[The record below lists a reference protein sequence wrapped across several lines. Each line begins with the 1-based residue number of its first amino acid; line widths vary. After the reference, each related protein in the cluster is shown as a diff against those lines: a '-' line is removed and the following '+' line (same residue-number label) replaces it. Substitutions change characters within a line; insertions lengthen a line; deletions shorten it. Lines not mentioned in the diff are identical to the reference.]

1 MTTQAQRHK
10 ALEIASEITKLQGIK
25 SAVVDDDDGYGS
37 FNVFIELRNRLEGH
51 HCLSR
56 RIEFEIP
63 LHGLMAR
70 ITKIIERH
78 GARLEWHEPP
88 RRLYSRQGH
97 GKKLFDGY
105 STDSYKISVH
115 VPQPA
120 GEMER
125 PRETQLAFA

>member
-1 MTTQAQRHK
+1 MTTQAQRHQ
-10 ALEIASEITKLQGIK
+10 ASEIAGQITKLQGIK

-37 FNVFIELRNRLEGH
+37 FNLFIELRNRLEEH
-51 HCLSR
+51 YASR
-56 RIEFEIP
+56 RIEFEIS

-70 ITKIIERH
+70 ITRIIEHH

-115 VPQPA
+115 IPQPA

>member
-1 MTTQAQRHK
+1 MTTQAQRHM
-10 ALEIASEITKLQGIK
+10 ASEIASEISKLQGIQ
-25 SAVVDDDDGYGS
+25 SAVVDDDNGYGS

-51 HCLSR
+51 YASR
-56 RIEFEIP
+56 RIEFEIS

-70 ITKIIERH
+70 IARIIERH

-88 RRLYSRQGH
+88 RRQYSRQGH

-105 STDSYKISVH
+105 NTHNYKVSVY
-115 VPQPA
+115 VFQA
-120 GEMER
+120 AEEVQR